1 MPSHTVPEP
10 IPKLG
15 GRHSVTVFWRH
26 KPELYRL
33 VGSACA
39 KCGKK
44 YFPRKPICP
53 RCHSRNLKEFELP
66 RSGKIFSVQMGTGTL
81 MGFEDMR
88 PQVYGII
95 HFEKDDVYVQGEII
109 DIPYDFLRSELLSP
123 RGEIVRRLMGK
134 SVNVVF
140 RRLRRLDNGYPVYG
154 FKFALAD
161 GWSG

>member
-1 MPSHTVPEP
+1 
-10 IPKLG
+10 
-15 GRHSVTVFWRH
+15 
-26 KPELYRL
+26 
-33 VGSACA
+33 
-39 KCGKK
+39 
-44 YFPRKPICP
+44 
-53 RCHSRNLKEFELP
+53 
-66 RSGKIFSVQMGTGTL
+66 MGTGTL